1 MNIYYPIANFLFIPK
16 EQILN
21 ILHKPI
27 TPSAIEPTGAVRR
40 LGRRPLALL
49 TGALLLLGS
58 MGMAACS
65 SSDETAAEPPAPAAT
80 EPAQADPTE
89 TPAPAAAEATATPA
103 QATAAPAAE
112 VARPEVVAEGAASA
126 LEPMAR
132 NGMYTAPPTMTIDT
146 SKFYYATLKT
156 QRGDIKVQL
165 FADRAPLTVN
175 NFIFLAREG
184 YYNDTTFHRVLEGF
198 MAQAGDPTGSGS
210 GGPGYQFEDEI
221 VDNLVFDRPSLLAM
235 ANAGPG
241 TNGSQFF
248 ITFAPTDWLNGLH
261 TIFGEVI
268 EGQDVLNAITKRDP
282 GGASAPGDTLYTVLI
297 EETDESILPPPPPTP
312 TPTVTPTPF
321 APSSLDSSSRPLAT
335 VTPAE
340 RANYFNIPAEQVID
354 TSKSY
359 TATMKTSK
367 GDLIITLYDDAAPV
381 AVNNF
386 VVLANLGFYD
396 GLPINQ
402 VNPGQ
407 LVVLGSPN
415 NDPTADAGY
424 KIAAETAITGT
435 LDAGSLAYV
444 PFRGLEPNHS
454 SSQLL
459 IAILPPPP
467 DANAAFSFFGR
478 IVQGVELLAQLTD
491 QDTIVSVTIEEK

>member
-1 MNIYYPIANFLFIPK
+1 MNSLQTLF
-16 EQILN
+16 
-21 ILHKPI
+21 
-27 TPSAIEPTGAVRR
+27 TPSAIEPTRSAQG
-40 LGRRPLALL
+40 LGRRSVGLLAGAFLLL
-49 TGALLLLGS
+49 TTL
-58 MGMAACS
+58 GMAACS
-65 SSDETAAEPPAPAAT
+65 SGGESAAETPAPAAT
-80 EPAQADPTE
+80 EPAQAAPTE
-89 TPAPAAAEATATPA
+89 TAVPAAVEPAAPA
-103 QATAAPAAE
+103 QAAAPTAE

-126 LEPMAR
+126 LAPTDR
-132 NGMYTAPPTMTIDT
+132 NSMYTTMPTMTIDT
-146 SKFYYATLKT
+146 GKFYYATLKT

-165 FADRAPLTVN
+165 FADQAPITVN
-175 NFIFLAREG
+175 NFVFLAREG
-184 YYNDTTFHRVLEGF
+184 YYNDTSFHRVLEGF

-210 GGPGYQFEDEI
+210 GGPGYQFDDEI
-221 VDNLVFDRPSLLAM
+221 VGTLTFDRPGLLAM

-282 GGASAPGDTLYTVLI
+282 GQGEGTPGDTLYTVLI
-297 EETDESILPPPPPTP
+297 EESGESILPPPPPTP

-321 APSSLDSSSRPLAT
+321 APSSLDSSIRPLAT
-335 VTPAE
+335 ITASE

-367 GDLIITLYDDAAPV
+367 GDLIIALNDDAAPI

-386 VVLANLGFYD
+386 VVLSNLGFYD

-407 LVVLGSPN
+407 LLVLGSPN
-415 NDPTADAGY
+415 SDPTADAGY
-424 KIAAETAITGT
+424 KIAAETGITGT
-435 LDAGSLAYV
+435 LDAGSIAYV
-444 PFRGLEPNHS
+444 PFRGPEPTHS

-459 IAILPPPP
+459 VAILPPPP
-467 DANAAFSFFGR
+467 EANANFSFFGR
-478 IVQGVELLAQLTD
+478 IVGGIELLAQLTD

>member
-1 MNIYYPIANFLFIPK
+1 LNNLQALF
-16 EQILN
+16 
-21 ILHKPI
+21 
-27 TPSAIEPTGAVRR
+27 TPSATEPTRSAQG
-40 LGRRPLALL
+40 LGRRSVGLLA
-49 TGALLLLGS
+49 GALLLLTSLGL
-58 MGMAACS
+58 AACS
-65 SSDETAAEPPAPAAT
+65 SADETAAETPAPAAT
-80 EPAQADPTE
+80 EPAQAAPTE
-89 TPAPAAAEATATPA
+89 TPVPAAEAPAAP
-103 QATAAPAAE
+103 APAAE
-112 VARPEVVAEGAASA
+112 VARPEMVAEGAASA

-132 NGMYTAPPTMTIDT
+132 NDMYTVPPTMTIDT
-146 SKFYYATLKT
+146 GKFYYATLKT

-175 NFIFLAREG
+175 NFVFLAREG

-198 MAQAGDPTGSGS
+198 MAQAGDPTGTGS
-210 GGPGYQFEDEI
+210 GGPGYQFADEI
-221 VDNLVFDRPSLLAM
+221 VDNLVFDRPGLLAM

-268 EGQDVLNAITKRDP
+268 EGADVVNQITKRDP
-282 GGASAPGDTLYTVLI
+282 NQGEGTPGDTLYTVLI

-312 TPTVTPTPF
+312 TPTITPTPF
-321 APSSLDSSSRPLAT
+321 SPSSLDSSIRPLAT
-335 VTPAE
+335 ITASE

-367 GDLIITLYDDAAPV
+367 GDLIIALNDDAAPV

-424 KIAAETAITGT
+424 KIAAETGLTGT

-444 PFRGLEPNHS
+444 PFRGLDPNHS

-478 IVQGVELLAQLTD
+478 IVSGVELLAQLTD
-491 QDTIVSVTIEEK
+491 QDTIVSVTIEEQ

>member
-1 MNIYYPIANFLFIPK
+1 MLQTLF
-16 EQILN
+16 
-21 ILHKPI
+21 
-27 TPSAIEPTGAVRR
+27 TPSATEPTRSAQA
-40 LGRRPLALL
+40 LGRRSLSLL
-49 TGALLLLGS
+49 TGAFLLLAG
-58 MGMAACS
+58 MGLVACS
-65 SSDETAAEPPAPAAT
+65 SATETVAETPVPAAT
-80 EPAQADPTE
+80 EPAQAVPTE
-89 TPAPAAAEATATPA
+89 TPAPASAEATATPA
-103 QATAAPAAE
+103 QVAAAPAAE

-126 LEPMAR
+126 LEPLAR
-132 NGMYTAPPTMTIDT
+132 NAMYTVPPTMTIDT

-165 FADRAPLTVN
+165 FADQAPITVN
-175 NFIFLAREG
+175 NFVFLAREG
-184 YYNDTTFHRVLEGF
+184 YYNDTIFHRVLEGF
-198 MAQAGDPTGSGS
+198 MAQAGDPTGTGT
-210 GGPGYQFEDEI
+210 GGPGYQFDDEI
-221 VDNLVFDRPSLLAM
+221 VGTLVFDRPGLLAM

-248 ITFAPTDWLNGLH
+248 ITFAPTDWLNGMH

-268 EGQDVLNAITKRDP
+268 EGQEVLNTITRRDP
-282 GGASAPGDTLYTVLI
+282 EQAGSSGDLLYTVLI
-297 EETDESILPPPPPTP
+297 EESDESILPPPPPTP
-312 TPTVTPTPF
+312 TPTITPTPF
-321 APSSLDSSSRPLAT
+321 APSSLDSSTRPLAT
-335 VTPAE
+335 VAPAE

-354 TSKSY
+354 TTKSY

-367 GDLIITLYDDAAPV
+367 GDLTIALFDDAAPV

-386 VVLANLGFYD
+386 VVLSNLGFYD

-415 NDPTADAGY
+415 SDPTADAGY

-444 PFRGLEPNHS
+444 PFRGLTPNHS

-478 IVQGVELLAQLTD
+478 IVGGVELLAQLTD